1 MQVRLPWLIAVLML
15 TGCQTTTPL
24 PNAAIA
30 MPVFEQHWLSAQTEL
45 PELDNWFELT
55 AEQQQHF
62 LSFFHNP
69 EFADQSPAQ
78 RLSSY
83 LHNKLVSFH
92 YLGENL
98 SASEAL
104 QKNQGNCLTLAVVT
118 TALARLVN
126 IDLGYQLM
134 SSQPV
139 INVKNGVWLSSDHV
153 RTLLYKPAEPGKPL
167 LDRGSI
173 VVDYFP
179 DAEDVSGPK
188 LTDSRFRAMIFNNL
202 AADAFI
208 ARQNANAYLLAKAA
222 LEQDPTYTPA
232 INLVALALKRDGA
245 LESAQ
250 DWFEYGSHSTE
261 PNLSLLANYRD
272 LMKQGGDLQAVQR
285 LEQQIESVHFG
296 NPFADLV
303 LALEAYHHENY
314 RKAQRYYQR
323 VLKQAPHLQ
332 KAYLA
337 LLDIYLKDGQF
348 REARQ
353 VAETAMQYAYEP
365 GLQNF
370 YLAKLAALS
379 QQPE

>member
-1 MQVRLPWLIAVLML
+1 MHTRLLWLIAILML
-15 TGCQTTTPL
+15 AGCQSNTAPQKVTVT
-24 PNAAIA
+24 
-30 MPVFEQHWLSAQTEL
+30 MPAFEQHWSAAQVQL
-45 PELDNWFELT
+45 PELDHWFELT
-55 AEQQQHF
+55 PEQQQHF
-62 LSFFHNP
+62 LSFFNNP

-126 IDLGYQLM
+126 INLGYQLV

-188 LTDSRFRAMIFNNL
+188 LAESRFRAMIFNNL

-208 ARQNANAYLLAKAA
+208 AKQNANAYLLAKAA

-232 INLVALALKRDGA
+232 INLIALTLTRDGA
-245 LESAQ
+245 LGSAQ

-272 LMKQGGDLQAVQR
+272 FMKQGGELQAVQR
-285 LEQQIESVHFG
+285 IEQQIESVHFG

-303 LALEAYHHENY
+303 LALEAYHHQNFP
-314 RKAQRYYQR
+314 KAQRYYQR

-337 LLDIYLKDGQF
+337 LLDIYLKDGQY